1 MPRMIFVALN
11 VADLERSVAFY
22 RDGFGI
28 EFHRDSNQPETD
40 VWYAGHHAAYSWVDG
55 AFLHFALFPAA
66 FAGEARFV
74 RLSNRVQ
81 RHRHRP
87 CASQGYKFVRSHHGD
102 VAVWR
107 AMAKID
113 RLKEEVGWLKV
124 MFGILVAID
133 VSLVAW
139 LAQNYGKASWLLI
152 LAGVVATGAV
162 TLGVVRVNQV
172 AYDRMSELED
182 A

>member
-1 MPRMIFVALN
+1 
-11 VADLERSVAFY
+11 
-22 RDGFGI
+22 
-28 EFHRDSNQPETD
+28 
-40 VWYAGHHAAYSWVDG
+40 
-55 AFLHFALFPAA
+55 
-66 FAGEARFV
+66 
-74 RLSNRVQ
+74 
-81 RHRHRP
+81 
-87 CASQGYKFVRSHHGD
+87 
-102 VAVWR
+102 
-107 AMAKID
+107 MAKID